1 MDDLEI
7 HKMAKGKIDCLK
19 RIDDL
24 DQHLDMLVKRGK
36 DKIHII
42 AMQVEL
48 DKLRKILKG
57 E

>member
-7 HKMAKGKIDCLK
+7 HKMAKGNIDCLK

-24 DQHLDMLVKRGK
+24 DQHLDMLVKSGK
-36 DKIHII
+36 DKVHII